1 MPITSRCAH
10 PRYLLDLKGLDP
22 VTAAPYACSGVTT
35 YSAIKKVE
43 DVFDQPIVI
52 FGAGGLGLMALT
64 LLKAMGGKGAI
75 MVDIDAGKREAAEK
89 AGALATVD
97 GAAPDALQQIMAKAG
112 GPIRGAIDLV
122 GNSATAQLGFDCL
135 SKGGKLVMV
144 GLFGGGA
151 PWALPLIPMKAI
163 TIQGS
168 YVGNLR
174 ETQEL
179 IDLVREKKIAPIP
192 VTTRPLTQVDA
203 TLNDL
208 KKGKLVGR
216 AVLVP

>member
-1 MPITSRCAH
+1 
-10 PRYLLDLKGLDP
+10 
-22 VTAAPYACSGVTT
+22 
-35 YSAIKKVE
+35 
-43 DVFDQPIVI
+43 
-52 FGAGGLGLMALT
+52 
-64 LLKAMGGKGAI
+64 
-75 MVDIDAGKREAAEK
+75 
-89 AGALATVD
+89 
-97 GAAPDALQQIMAKAG
+97 
-112 GPIRGAIDLV
+112 
-122 GNSATAQLGFDCL
+122 
-135 SKGGKLVMV
+135 VMV

-151 PWALPLIPMKAI
+151 PWALPLIPIKAI

-192 VTTRPLTQVDA
+192 VTRMPLTKADA
-203 TLNDL
+203 ALNDL